1 MYLATVPASP
11 WRAISVENMASLV
24 VPMNCSFSARVSL
37 GPDRSSRSDRTAKC
51 SGSLSMSTPSMS
63 KMTASNRAIQL
74 AREGANAQHDRGAGG
89 RQQHQLQACTR
100 TVVVRL
106 WQQMARTD
114 RQEYA
119 GERGQ
124 QKAEDRGVQ
133 LGERTNCC
141 ADRRR
146 GGVGD
151 PTHARQAQPRL

>member
-1 MYLATVPASP
+1 MYSPTVPTRP
-11 WRAISVENMASLV
+11 WRAMSVENMASLV

-37 GPDRSSRSDRTAKC
+37 WPARASRSDRTAKC

-89 RQQHQLQACTR
+89 RQQHQLQAGTR
-100 TVVVRL
+100 TVVGRL

-124 QKAEDRGVQ
+124 QEAEDRVVE

-146 GGVGD
+146 EGGED
-151 PTHARQAQPRL
+151 Q